1 MAGLQMQLEEKG
13 NKVFVKLEGTFDGRT
28 ALELRK
34 VLDALSKREVVLDFT
49 KVRHFVDFAVAVLT
63 RELDRQRLDVQLRG
77 LPTHHERVFR
87 YFGFGTGQATP
98 AFYQPEEQFVN

>member
-34 VLDALSKREVVLDFT
+34 VLDALGKREVVLDFT
-49 KVRHFVDFAVAVLT
+49 HVRHFVDFAVAVLT
-63 RELDRQRLDVQLRG
+63 RELDRQRIDVQLRG

-87 YFGFGTGQATP
+87 YFGFGTGKSSGSY
-98 AFYQPEEQFVN
+98 YQPEERFVN